1 MAERHV
7 SNMNKTRLAFRSSN
21 EKGFTLLESV
31 CVLFLVTSLFSLFP
45 LAVKTFG
52 TAGEAFR
59 PEEDEEWNLFLMQL
73 RKEIRVSSSC
83 QAAQNTLKLN
93 EAGRTVT
100 YEPYRNSLRRR
111 VDGEGHQIVLQN
123 VRSIQFAATGNG
135 VKVSAVY
142 PNGAEKTAE
151 MTFLSRHALFG
162 QTEGNAR

>member
-1 MAERHV
+1 M
-7 SNMNKTRLAFRSSN
+7 SKTRLVFRFGN

-123 VRSIQFAATGNG
+123 VRSSNLRQQETGS
-135 VKVSAVY
+135 KC
-142 PNGAEKTAE
+142 P
-151 MTFLSRHALFG
+151 LFIRMVRKK
-162 QTEGNAR
+162 QRK